1 MTRRKLSSPC
11 DSCGNKYNWSERF
24 SAEGGGQKGFFLL
37 SFCSVQTS
45 RTRWEAVKK
54 GEPDNIWRCIFHSE
68 GNEKRINIRARKVD
82 RNIEK
87 TYKVL

>member
-1 MTRRKLSSPC
+1 MIHVVISITGP
-11 DSCGNKYNWSERF
+11 
-24 SAEGGGQKGFFLL
+24 SASAQKGEDRRFFFLL

-45 RTRWEAVKK
+45 RTRREAVKK